1 MPLPH
6 LVFMIVI
13 AFLWGFA
20 PIVMKVAF
28 ESVPPLI
35 FTSVRFVIVALLLMP
50 FLRWHKGKMPLI
62 IAIASTVGWLE
73 FSLFFTG
80 LAISG
85 DVAPV
90 AVAAQL
96 SVPFATILSIVIL
109 GEIVRWRR
117 WTGILLSFGG
127 VMLFSFDPHVMAYLP
142 GLTFAIGGALSHAMA
157 MVLMRRIDGI
167 GVFEMQAWVA
177 SVSAPVLLVLS
188 LVFETNQMG
197 AFQGASWGVWLTLFY
212 GAFLSSLVAHA
223 GFYWMVQ
230 RYEVTIL
237 APFTLLAPIF
247 TILFGFL
254 LLGDQLTTRMIVGS
268 AIALIGVAIVTL
280 RTDDLRESDPLP

>member
-1 MPLPH
+1 MPRQH
-6 LVFMIVI
+6 LLFLVVI
-13 AFLWGFA
+13 TFLWGFA
-20 PIVMKVAF
+20 PIVMKLAF
-28 ESVPPLI
+28 ESVPPLA
-35 FTSVRFVIVALLLMP
+35 FTAARFLLVGAVLVP
-50 FLRWHKGKMPLI
+50 FLRWHSGKMGLI

-73 FSLFFTG
+73 FSLFFSG

-96 SVPFATILSIVIL
+96 SVPFATILSIFIL

-117 WTGILLSFGG
+117 WSGILLAFSG
-127 VMLFSFDPHVMAYLP
+127 VMLFSFDPRVVAYVG
-142 GLTFAIGGALSHAMA
+142 GLTLAIGGAFSHAIA

-167 GVFEMQAWVA
+167 GVFELQAWVA
-177 SVSAPVLLVLS
+177 FVSAPTLILLS
-188 LVFETNQMG
+188 YVFETGQLS
-197 AFQGASWGVWLTLFY
+197 AFQGASWSVWLTLFY

-230 RYEVTIL
+230 RYEVTVL

-247 TILFGFL
+247 TIFFGYL
-254 LLGDQLTTRMIVGS
+254 LLGDQLTTRMLIGS
-268 AIALIGVAIVTL
+268 AITLLGVTIVTL
-280 RTDDLRESDPLP
+280 RTEDLTESDPLP